1 MAEEIHRHGVA
12 WKVFVVTMH
21 VATVL
26 AVGWLLATRASVT
39 AAVIFLILGAA
50 LMYGNMRAAEAT
62 SRFAEEYREYR
73 RRRRPEPPKPRL
85 GEPGSQN

>member
-1 MAEEIHRHGVA
+1 MAEAVHRQSLA

-21 VATVL
+21 VVTVV
-26 AVGWLLATRASVT
+26 AVGWLLATRHSVT
-39 AAVIFLILGAA
+39 AAVIFVFLGAA

-62 SRFAEEYREYR
+62 SRFAEEYR

-85 GEPGSQN
+85 GEPGSEN